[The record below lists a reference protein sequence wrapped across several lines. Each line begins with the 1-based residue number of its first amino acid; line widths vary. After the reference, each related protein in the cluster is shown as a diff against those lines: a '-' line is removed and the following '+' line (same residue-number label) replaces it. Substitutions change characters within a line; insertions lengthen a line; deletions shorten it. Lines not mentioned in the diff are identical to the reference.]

1 MSQPDNLEGS
11 IVPRTFKSGYVVLLI
26 LAAASISMGGI
37 ATWCMHYI
45 GNQAIVLA
53 NGKLDAQI
61 KYSLGFTSLSF
72 FITILMS
79 FIAFVT
85 VGSDVSSPIRVFL
98 GGILN
103 SFGILGM
110 HYLGQAGISNYECS
124 YKVYWII
131 GAVILS
137 FIACVTGLSKFFLFR
152 LSWKSSWWKRAICA
166 AIISAGISAIHW
178 LSSIG
183 TLYRLQEASLKPRDR
198 YFQIF
203 TIVVISVLST
213 LACLILLGLGIIAQ
227 RRKNKSIKTAQQL
240 VLAIATFNYEG
251 KILVNPTGSLPVKKI
266 TDAWLE
272 QASTCFLDSS
282 KRSLNDEFNISHPIF
297 LWMYEQ
303 SRNWGAIVDLIPTMR
318 SHIKHLDQKR
328 YPGLKSNMLMNDEGM
343 PIKDYPQVFE
353 ELFCTTCASIST
365 ELGQPLENMGIL
377 FDEIINTEQIKKR
390 RRIEDFEANISST
403 TVDLENEASDLCD
416 TGKGKIIFLVNQV
429 KRREADQL
437 QSAGYLFANTEYVTP
452 VLAASLQI
460 SGQALKSFIKMMRKY
475 ISDDYMPEP
484 GLYFSIFALRASID
498 ASQKGFEILVYRDA
512 KIQLPSRKIDV
523 WKIQDWHLQYLKNL
537 RNKSMK
543 ECIDYLHQVN
553 LSGSH
558 SQPSSGF
565 TKCLINALEALQDE
579 MNDPIFNDSQ
589 TTAEP
594 IEVPYRREKTNLER
608 GKTVQIVF
616 KIFLPIHKTTTVK
629 RLVFVPLNF
638 FKTAHNTYD
647 YPADCINSSKR
658 AKNNLVQASVLGPK
672 SRQETSNP
680 ETFEMSEK
688 INKKKVKVQDLEE
701 NNITSENSFRSSN
714 QSTAHHCLKN
724 EESIGKQSFVDELL
738 RATIKMRE
746 MEIKSTN
753 KNMMGFFMNH

>member
-1 MSQPDNLEGS
+1 MSYPENLEGS
-11 IVPRTFKSGYVVLLI
+11 IVPRTFKSGYVVLSYCISYIGSWTTLELISRRTSMHGISNWLI
-26 LAAASISMGGI
+26 LAAASVSMGGI

-53 NGKLDAQI
+53 NGKSDAQI
-61 KYSLGFTSLSF
+61 KYSLGFTMLSF

-85 VGSDVSSPIRVFL
+85 VGSDVSSLIRVFL

-124 YKVYWII
+124 YEVYWII
-131 GAVILS
+131 SAVILS

-152 LSWKSSWWKRAICA
+152 LSWKSSWWKRATCA

-198 YFQIF
+198 YFQVF

-227 RRKNKSIKTAQQL
+227 RNKNKSIKTAQQL
-240 VLAIATFNYEG
+240 VLAIAKFNYEG
-251 KILVNPTGSLPVKKI
+251 KIL
-266 TDAWLE
+266 
-272 QASTCFLDSS
+272 
-282 KRSLNDEFNISHPIF
+282 SLNDEFNISHPIF

-303 SRNWGAIVDLIPTMR
+303 SRNWGTIADLIPTMR
-318 SHIKHLDQKR
+318 SHIKHLDRKR
-328 YPGLKSNMLMNDEGM
+328 CRGLKSNMLMNDEGM

-377 FDEIINTEQIKKR
+377 FDEIINTEQIEKER
-390 RRIEDFEANISST
+390 RRIEGFEANISSSN
-403 TVDLENEASDLCD
+403 VDLENQASALCD
-416 TGKGKIIFLVNQV
+416 SGKGKIVFLVNQV

-437 QSAGYLFANTEYVTP
+437 QSAGYLFANTKYVTP

-460 SGQALKSFIKMMRKY
+460 NRQTLSVLINMMKKY

-512 KIQLPSRKIDV
+512 KIQLPSKKINV
-523 WKIQDWHLQYLKNL
+523 WKIQDWHFEYLKNM

-553 LSGSH
+553 LSESH
-558 SQPSSGF
+558 SQLSSGF
-565 TKCLINALEALQDE
+565 TKCLVNSLEALQDE
-579 MNDPIFNDSQ
+579 MNDPIFNDAQ

-594 IEVPYRREKTNLER
+594 IEVPFRREKTNLER

-616 KIFLPIHKTTTVK
+616 KIFLPIHKTTKEK

-638 FKTAHNTYD
+638 FKTAQNTYD
-647 YPADCINSSKR
+647 YHTDSLISSKR
-658 AKNNLVQASVLGPK
+658 AENNLLPASDLGLK
-672 SRQETSNP
+672 SCQNASNP
-680 ETFEMSEK
+680 ETFEMSG
-688 INKKKVKVQDLEE
+688 KKYKRKVKVQDPEE
-701 NNITSENSFRSSN
+701 NDVTSENLIRSSDP
-714 QSTAHHCLKN
+714 SIAHRCLKHG
-724 EESIGKQSFVDELL
+724 ESIGKQSFVDELL

-753 KNMMGFFMNH
+753 KSMIGVFLNH